1 MSLFR
6 SVPIRR
12 FKSQLLKPRYIST
25 RGSSESEVTKFLM
38 KQVESLNQQMNQQ
51 MGKMTDNLNERNQKL
66 DERNKKLDERNDKL
80 ENALNT
86 IRILEVREKDM
97 EVSV

>member
-25 RGSSESEVTKFLM
+25 GGSSESEVTKFLM
-38 KQVESLNQQMNQQ
+38 KQVDSLNQQVDSLNQQ
-51 MGKMTDNLNERNQKL
+51 MGKMTDIQ
-66 DERNKKLDERNDKL
+66 
-80 ENALNT
+80 
-86 IRILEVREKDM
+86 
-97 EVSV
+97 

>member
-25 RGSSESEVTKFLM
+25 GGSSESEVTKFLM
-38 KQVESLNQQMNQQ
+38 KQVESLNQHVESLNQQMNQQ
-51 MGKMTDNLNERNQKL
+51 M
-66 DERNKKLDERNDKL
+66 
-80 ENALNT
+80 
-86 IRILEVREKDM
+86 EK
-97 EVSV
+97 